1 MEYPIEIKG
10 KTIITVDRIT
20 MVNLDENGK
29 PKAHG
34 KTEIEYVIDR
44 LAGKG

>member
-1 MEYPIEIKG
+1 MMTREI
-10 KTIITVDRIT
+10 IITIDQTT

-34 KTEIEYVIDR
+34 KTQIEFVKDR
-44 LAGKG
+44 I

>member
-1 MEYPIEIKG
+1 
-10 KTIITVDRIT
+10 

-34 KTEIEYVIDR
+34 KTAIEFVKDR
-44 LAGKG
+44 IG